1 MAAKGFN
8 IGIGAETKAF
18 KQGVEA
24 GLIDPLEDAADKLDE
39 LGKSKGPDRL
49 ESGMKDAQK
58 ATEKLDKEVKST
70 ADAIEREFRDAYRDL
85 KRSSEDGTDAAV
97 EGMDDLRQEAGQSA
111 RETAASFSG
120 SFDDIGSMAQEVA
133 ANAFAGFGPAGAA
146 AGLAA
151 AAGLGLVFA
160 EMEAQKEQA
169 EQLKARLSGLY
180 QGALESGRDYI
191 DQAQFVAESN
201 DLRFNPDRA
210 NEWKQLQEDAN
221 KLGLTENE
229 IIKANSGDLEAL
241 AVVQARVRD
250 LVKETYG
257 DETNIDMLRLQTQEL
272 GGIEE
277 RWIAVNEVALE
288 NQENLRGAAEAASQF
303 WKEAIA
309 GAESAEVAV
318 DDFGNQLV
326 KLDDGR
332 EIVIEAD
339 TGRASDDISKFKADT
354 DEVIEQLSGKDVL
367 LRVKVDESAWLAWQ
381 RKPRQFDAKVN
392 VGPGKEWF

>member
-18 KQGVEA
+18 KQGIEA
-24 GLIDPLEDAADKLDE
+24 GLIDPLEDAADKLDD

-70 ADAIEREFRDAYRDL
+70 ASDIEREFRDAYREL
-85 KRSSEDGTDAAV
+85 KRSADDGTAAAA
-97 EGMDDLRQEAGQSA
+97 EGLQDLKQEAGQSA
-111 RETAASFSG
+111 KETAASFSG

-180 QGALESGRDYI
+180 RGALESGRDYI
-191 DQAQFVAESN
+191 DQAQFIAESN

-221 KLGLTENE
+221 RLGLEETE
-229 IIKANSGDLEAL
+229 IIKAHSGDLEAL
-241 AVVQARVRD
+241 AVVQSRVRD

-257 DETNIDMLRLQTQEL
+257 DETNIDMLRFQAQEL

-277 RWIAVNEVALE
+277 RWIAVNEEALKNE
-288 NQENLRGAAEAASQF
+288 ENLRGSADAASQF

-326 KLDDGR
+326 KLGDGR

-339 TGRASDDISKFKADT
+339 TGRASDDVSKFKADT

>member
-146 AGLAA
+146 AGVAA

-191 DQAQFVAESN
+191 DQAQFIAESN

-326 KLDDGR
+326 MLDDGR

>member
-151 AAGLGLVFA
+151 AGGLGLVFA

>member
-1 MAAKGFN
+1 MARKNQYEVGVGADTAPFEKSVVN
-8 IGIGAETKAF
+8 GI
-18 KQGVEA
+18 V
-24 GLIDPLEDAADKLDE
+24 DPLEEAADAFDSLEKAANSADLDKEIDKAQRATDELDDE
-39 LGKSKGPDRL
+39 LGHARESLKKLGYAAREAGDESKR
-49 ESGMKDAQK
+49 GMQRA
-58 ATEKLDKEVKST
+58 EEGV
-70 ADAIEREFRDAYRDL
+70 
-85 KRSSEDGTDAAV
+85 EDFK
-97 EGMDDLRQEAGQSA
+97 QEAQQSA
-111 RETAASFSG
+111 KETAASFSG
-120 SFDDIGSMAQEVA
+120 SFDDIAGMAQEVA
-133 ANAFAGFGPAGAA
+133 ANAFGGFGPAGVA

-191 DQAQFVAESN
+191 DQAQFIAESN

-229 IIKANSGDLEAL
+229 IIKANSGDLEANAL
-241 AVVQARVRD
+241 VQERIRD

-277 RWIAVNEVALE
+277 RWIAVSDEAQRNHDAVRA
-288 NQENLRGAAEAASQF
+288 AAEANSDF
-303 WKEAIA
+303 WKEAIS

-326 KLDDGR
+326 KLGDGT

-354 DEVIEQLSGKDVL
+354 DEVIEQLNGKDVL
-367 LRVKVDESAWLAWQ
+367 MRVKVDESEWLAWQ
-381 RKPRQFDAKVN
+381 RKPRQFEAGVT
-392 VGPGKEWF
+392 VRGKEWF

>member
-39 LGKSKGPDRL
+39 LGKSKGTDRL

-146 AGLAA
+146 AGVAA

-180 QGALESGRDYI
+180 QGALESGREYI
-191 DQAQFVAESN
+191 DQAQFIAESN

-339 TGRASDDISKFKADT
+339 TGRASDDISKFKAGT